1 MNLLAWCMG
10 LPCVMRGL
18 GEDRLALHPV
28 DQFAAWYCTARRARM
43 YQAHAFSLST
53 ATPDGRPA
61 SRMLLLKG
69 FDREGFVF
77 YTNYESRKGEELAAN
92 PRGAMLF
99 FWSELHRQIR
109 IEGHLQRTTLAES
122 TAYFHS
128 RPRGSQVGAWASHQS
143 RPLASRE
150 ELIRRDREFVR
161 KFDGNEVPLP
171 PYWGGFRLVPE
182 RFEFWQGRAYR
193 LHDRLVYAR
202 FGDDW
207 KIQRLSP

>member
-1 MNLLAWCMG
+1 ML
-10 LPCVMRGL
+10 RGL
-18 GEDRLALHPV
+18 HEEQLALHPV
-28 DQFAAWYCTARRARM
+28 DQFSRWFATAKKAGM
-43 YQAHAFSLST
+43 YQANAFALAT

-69 FDREGFVF
+69 FDRSGFVF

-109 IEGHLQRTTLAES
+109 IEGTLERTSLAES

-128 RPRGSQVGAWASHQS
+128 RPRGSQIGAWASHQS
-143 RPLASRE
+143 RRLASRQ
-150 ELIRRDREFVR
+150 ELVERDKQFEQ
-161 KFDGNEVPLP
+161 KFAGQDVPLP
-171 PYWGGFRLVPE
+171 PYWGGLRLVPD
-182 RFEFWQGRAYR
+182 RFEFWQGRTYR
-193 LHDRLVYAR
+193 LHDRLVYER

-207 KIQRLSP
+207 KIERLSP